1 MLTFINS
8 EQGRVGVEDAYCR
21 PQSLEGDDVTRAEG
35 SSGGLAKEGQAFSES
50 WCEAPAA
57 EVLRCPTSGLP

>member
-1 MLTFINS
+1 M
-8 EQGRVGVEDAYCR
+8 EDAYCR